1 MLKRFFL
8 NEKNILLAI
17 VLNGLVIFLLSFPQ
31 LQHWNP
37 SIHHFLDSIDHLFVI
52 LFLFEAI
59 IKLAT
64 FKPKKYFSDGW
75 NWFDFIIVVVSLPS
89 LLYFFGL
96 AYPETSFLKVLRL
109 LRLIRLAR
117 FIKFIPRMDM
127 IMQGLKRAMKASV
140 FVFIALLFL
149 NFMLAL
155 FTSHFYGWLVPE
167 YFGDPLISSY
177 YIFQMFTVEGWNEI
191 PNIVA
196 EAAANHGEI
205 SNPALFAGAARFYF
219 IIVVLSGGIFGMSL
233 ANAVFVDEMT
243 MDNNQELETKI
254 DSLQEQIAEL
264 KELIQNKKN

>member
-17 VLNGLVIFLLSFPQ
+17 ILNGLVIFALSFPQ
-31 LQHWNP
+31 LLKWNL
-37 SIHHFLDSIDHLFVI
+37 SVYHLLDAVDHFFVI

-59 IKLAT
+59 VKLAT
-64 FKPKKYFSDGW
+64 FKPKIYFQSKW
-75 NWFDFIIVVVSLPS
+75 NWFDFIIVLVSLPS
-89 LLYFFGL
+89 LLFFFGL

-117 FIKFIPRMDM
+117 FIKFVPRIDM
-127 IMQGLKRAMKASV
+127 ILRGLKRALKASV

-196 EAAANHGEI
+196 EAAANHNEVI
-205 SNPALFAGAARFYF
+205 NPGLFAGAARLYF

-243 MDNNQELETKI
+243 MDNNLELEGKI
-254 DSLQEQIAEL
+254 DALQEQISEL
-264 KELIQNKKN
+264 KELIKNK